1 LVSDAILRIHV
12 KLNRTAKALK
22 LWKKQNIGDIKLRLN
37 IAREVIHRL
46 DVAQETRLLSEEE
59 RKFRKWLKGKLS
71 GLAAINKARA
81 RQHSRMTTIKMAD
94 ANTRFF
100 HIKANGKRR
109 KKFIPILASG
119 NEVATT
125 HDQKEAL
132 LYKHYAQFLGTNKQ
146 RELAIDWEALNYQ
159 SHDLS
164 ELETPFDEEELHYT
178 INDMHSEKAPGPDGY
193 IGLFFKS
200 CWEIIKE
207 DLMEAI
213 NAFYCL
219 GSDKVNLVNDANIVL
234 LPKKDGALSVG
245 DFRPISL
252 INSMSKIITKV
263 LANRLAP
270 RLNDLLP
277 TNQTAFIKKRC
288 IHDNFLYVQNVIKA
302 LFRAKQ
308 QALFIK
314 LDISKAF
321 DSVNWSY
328 LIEMLK
334 AMGFGQRW
342 RDWISTLLQTSTS
355 RIILNGIPGPQF
367 KHARGLRQGDPLSP
381 MLFILAIEPLQKIIA
396 EALSTRM
403 TRPFSPTQTEMS

>member
-1 LVSDAILRIHV
+1 
-12 KLNRTAKALK
+12 
-22 LWKKQNIGDIKLRLN
+22 
-37 IAREVIHRL
+37 
-46 DVAQETRLLSEEE
+46 
-59 RKFRKWLKGKLS
+59 
-71 GLAAINKARA
+71 
-81 RQHSRMTTIKMAD
+81 
-94 ANTRFF
+94 
-100 HIKANGKRR
+100 
-109 KKFIPILASG
+109 
-119 NEVATT
+119 
-125 HDQKEAL
+125 
-132 LYKHYAQFLGTNKQ
+132 
-146 RELAIDWEALNYQ
+146 
-159 SHDLS
+159 
-164 ELETPFDEEELHYT
+164 
-178 INDMHSEKAPGPDGY
+178 
-193 IGLFFKS
+193 
-200 CWEIIKE
+200 
-207 DLMEAI
+207 MEAI

-277 TNQTAFIKKRC
+277 KNQTAFIKKRC

-355 RIILNGIPGPQF
+355 
-367 KHARGLRQGDPLSP
+367 
-381 MLFILAIEPLQKIIA
+381 
-396 EALSTRM
+396 
-403 TRPFSPTQTEMS
+403 